1 MNDRRMQLI
10 EYFITKCSM
19 DIKKANTLA
28 DMNNQLKQA
37 MLNKEVRFCF
47 RKNDGNIRHAIGTL
61 KEDLL
66 PTIKGNG
73 KPTPIHLQ
81 LYFDMEK
88 KSFRSFKKEYLIS
101 VQL

>member
-1 MNDRRMQLI
+1 MNERIKLI
-10 EYFITKCSM
+10 EHFITKCS
-19 DIKKANTLA
+19 IAIEEANRLA

-66 PTIKGNG
+66 PMIKGNG

-88 KSFRSFKKEYLIS
+88 KSFRSFKKECLIS
-101 VQL
+101 MQL